1 MLLTIGH
8 SNHSAL
14 RFTELLQLHGVTALC
29 DVRSRP
35 YSRMQSQFN
44 REDLTRT
51 LREAGIKYV
60 FLGKE
65 LGARR
70 EDPACYENG
79 RVRYEL
85 VAETTLFQF
94 GLDRVQS
101 GMERHRIA
109 LMCAEKDP
117 ITCHR
122 TILVARHL
130 RARGIEVSHILADGS
145 IETHDDAMTRLKRK
159 LSLADA
165 DLFRTPQ
172 QVLDDAYAMQGAR
185 IAYAPEEEEAA
196 VAARAD

>member
-8 SNHSAL
+8 SNHSAQRFNDLL
-14 RFTELLQLHGVTALC
+14 RQHGVTALC

-35 YSRMQSQFN
+35 YSRMQPQFN
-44 REDLTRT
+44 REALTQS
-51 LREAGIKYV
+51 LRESGIKYV

-79 RVRYEL
+79 RVSYEL
-85 VAETTLFQF
+85 VAETALFQF

-101 GMERHRIA
+101 GMDRHRIA
-109 LMCAEKDP
+109 LMCADKDP

-130 RARGIEVSHILADGS
+130 RTRGIDINHILADGS
-145 IETHDDAMTRLKRK
+145 IETHDEALARLRRS
-159 LSLADA
+159 LSLEAI
-165 DLFRTPQ
+165 DLFRSEAE
-172 QVLDDAYAMQGAR
+172 VLEDAYALQGAR